1 MQVLVTMTLE
11 NGKTTTV
18 KITCPVAAGKNFKLI
33 LKPVK
38 LSADDLVII
47 KQEDEAKLKAKHAK
61 AQAEKEK
68 QEAEEEAAAKTAA
81 AAAATATARPSK
93 PRELDPERAARRDQ
107 RRVARQKFASRTP
120 GSSGS
125 SSTTPYRARGST
137 SPAGSP
143 TSANAPRVSFGLLL
157 RIVVSPPAS
166 TATVEPNLS
175 VCCRHVMPPS
185 SIL

>member
-47 KQEDEAKLKAKHAK
+47 KQEDESKLKAKHAK

-68 QEAEEEAAAKTAA
+68 QEAEEAATKPAA
-81 AAAATATARPSK
+81 AARPAK

-120 GSSGS
+120 GSGS
-125 SSTTPYRARGST
+125 SSSTPYRARGNA

-143 TSANAPRVSFGLLL
+143 TSANAPRVSSDLLNVVVSLLL
-157 RIVVSPPAS
+157 
-166 TATVEPNLS
+166 
-175 VCCRHVMPPS
+175 
-185 SIL
+185 